1 MDAESGKTSA
11 SIATT
16 QATNSK
22 ENQQQQQPPHIDSMN
37 SGIKSNAMILPSNSA
52 NSTAMTSS

>member
-1 MDAESGKTSA
+1 MDAETAKTSA

-16 QATNSK
+16 QATTSK
-22 ENQQQQQPPHIDSMN
+22 DQPHIDSMN
-37 SGIKSNAMILPSNSA
+37 SGIKSNTMVLPSNSA

>member
-1 MDAESGKTSA
+1 MDAESAKTSA

-16 QATNSK
+16 QATSAK
-22 ENQQQQQPPHIDSMN
+22 DQNQQPLIDSMN
-37 SGIKSNAMILPSNSA
+37 SGIKSNAVVLPSNSA